1 MKYLIALSA
10 AALFVT
16 NVAQAEPKMCPHLV
30 SPVCALKGTAR
41 TTFNN
46 SCEAER
52 DGASVLHDGACEG
65 GDMCSMLYKP
75 VCAVDP
81 KTKQEKTYSSICVS
95 EHENA
100 RVMSDGESKAP

>member
-1 MKYLIALSA
+1 MRYLPVLAAIALLAIGA
-10 AALFVT
+10 AH
-16 NVAQAEPKMCPHLV
+16 AEPKMCPHLV
-30 SPVCALKGTAR
+30 SPVCALKDATR

-46 SCEAER
+46 GCEAEVA
-52 DGASVLHDGACEG
+52 GASILHDGACEG

-81 KTKQEKTYSSICVS
+81 KTKQEKTYSSLCVS

-100 RVMSDGESKAP
+100 RVMRDGECKAP

>member
-1 MKYLIALSA
+1 MKHLIAL
-10 AALFVT
+10 FVVGLLAT
-16 NVAQAEPKMCPHLV
+16 NVALAEPKMCPHLV

-52 DGASVLHDGACEG
+52 DGGSVLHDGACEG

-75 VCAVDP
+75 VCAVDA

-100 RVMSDGESKAP
+100 KVLRDGECKAP